1 MKRIFRIS
9 VLILLI
15 TVTFT
20 GCVEK
25 TNLDQREIYVATYNV
40 TETWTEN
47 NKTVSKPAFTMSV
60 EKSSQHE
67 DMVLLNNF
75 GNYGAGITA
84 EATVSGNILT
94 IPQQTLSNLKAIIGT
109 GKLNDPTL
117 TFTYTES
124 YNSISIDIT
133 ATAKKK

>member
-1 MKRIFRIS
+1 MRKTTFLT
-9 VLILLI
+9 LILVAI
-15 TVTFT
+15 TILP
-20 GCVEK
+20 GCK
-25 TNLDQREIYVATYNV
+25 TKINTDIRDSYMATYSV

-47 NKTVSKPAFTMSV
+47 NKTLSKPAFTMSV

-75 GNYGAGITA
+75 ANYGTGVTA
-84 EATVSGNILT
+84 EATVSGYFLT
-94 IPQQTLSNLKAIIGT
+94 IPQQTLPNLKAIMGT
-109 GKLNDPTL
+109 GKLTDPTL

-124 YNSISIDIT
+124 YNNISIDIT